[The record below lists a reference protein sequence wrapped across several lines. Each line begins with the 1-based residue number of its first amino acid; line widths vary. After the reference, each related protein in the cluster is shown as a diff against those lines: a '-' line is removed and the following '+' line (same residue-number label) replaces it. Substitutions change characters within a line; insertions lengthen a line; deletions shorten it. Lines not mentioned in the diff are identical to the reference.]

1 MGSAPSFSMNTAI
14 YDKTDKGRQ
23 EIATRSQHLAP
34 RLRTLLLLI
43 DGRRS
48 EQELLANVAGL
59 GLTETALAELLAQEF
74 IVLSRSYA
82 ALPAVEEVVVPIET
96 APAVTEPALGP
107 IAGTVQVT
115 TAIDPVQQF
124 QSVYNFYTQTIK
136 STIGLRGF
144 TLQMKVEK
152 AGTIVDLRELRQPY
166 LDAVLKAKGDTVAD
180 DLRTQL
186 DQLLGDAAD
195 AAPPGGPI

>member
-1 MGSAPSFSMNTAI
+1 MNTAI
-14 YDKTDKGRQ
+14 YDKTDKGRH
-23 EIATRSQHLAP
+23 EIATRSEHLAP

-59 GLTETALAELLAQEF
+59 GLTEAALAELLAQQY

-82 ALPAVEEVVVPIET
+82 ALPAVDDIAPIVT
-96 APAVTEPALGP
+96 APALAPAV
-107 IAGTVQVT
+107 AGTLQAT
-115 TAIDPVQQF
+115 IAIDPVEQF
-124 QSVYNFYTQTIK
+124 QSVYNFYTKTIK

-152 AGTIVDLRELRQPY
+152 AATIGDLRELRQPY
-166 LDAVLKAKGDTVAD
+166 LDAVLKAKGDAVAG
-180 DLRTQL
+180 DLRAQL
-186 DQLLGDAAD
+186 DALLDDENSAAN
-195 AAPPGGPI
+195 A

>member
-14 YDKTDKGRQ
+14 YDKTDKGRT

-59 GLTETALAELLAQEF
+59 GLTDAALAELLAQEY

-82 ALPAVEEVVVPIET
+82 TLPAIADAIMPLAT
-96 APAVTEPALGP
+96 APVVIGSVPDPVAGGVQATEPAVSMD
-107 IAGTVQVT
+107 AAQRY
-115 TAIDPVQQF
+115 
-124 QSVYNFYTQTIK
+124 QSVYNFYTKTIK

-152 AGTIVDLRELRQPY
+152 AGTIDELRALRQPY
-166 LDAVLKAKGDTVAD
+166 LDAVLKAKGDAVAD
-180 DLRTQL
+180 ELRAQL
-186 DQLLGDAAD
+186 DQLLDGEN
-195 AAPPGGPI
+195 GIVGS

>member
-1 MGSAPSFSMNTAI
+1 MNTAI
-14 YDKTDKGRQ
+14 YDKTDKGRT

-59 GLTETALAELLAQEF
+59 GLTEAALADLLAQEY

-82 ALPAVEEVVVPIET
+82 ALPAIVDDIMPQAA
-96 APAVTEPALGP
+96 APAVIDSA
-107 IAGTVQVT
+107 AGTAQAAT
-115 TAIDPVQQF
+115 PVVSMDAAQRY
-124 QSVYNFYTQTIK
+124 QSVYNFYTKTIK

-152 AGTIVDLRELRQPY
+152 AGTIGDLRELRQPY
-166 LDAVLKAKGDTVAD
+166 LDAVLKAKGDAVAGE
-180 DLRTQL
+180 LRAQL
-186 DQLLGDAAD
+186 DRLLGDENGAV
-195 AAPPGGPI
+195 GS

>member
-14 YDKTDKGRQ
+14 YDKTDKGRN
-23 EIATRSQHLAP
+23 EIATRSQQLAP

-59 GLTETALAELLAQEF
+59 GLTEAALAELLAQEY

-82 ALPAVEEVVVPIET
+82 TLPAIADTIMPLAT
-96 APAVTEPALGP
+96 APAVIGSVAGTPQATEPVVSMDA
-107 IAGTVQVT
+107 AQRYR
-115 TAIDPVQQF
+115 
-124 QSVYNFYTQTIK
+124 SVYNFYTKTIK

-152 AGTIVDLRELRQPY
+152 AGTIGELRELRQPY
-166 LDAVLKAKGDTVAD
+166 LDAVLKAKGDAVAD
-180 DLRTQL
+180 DLRAQL
-186 DQLLGDAAD
+186 DQLLDGAAN
-195 AAPPGGPI
+195 ASPSNA

>member
-14 YDKTDKGRQ
+14 YDKTDKGRT

-59 GLTETALAELLAQEF
+59 GLTEAALAELLAQEY

-82 ALPAVEEVVVPIET
+82 ALPAIVDDIMPPAT
-96 APAVTEPALGP
+96 APAVIDSA
-107 IAGTVQVT
+107 AGTVQ
-115 TAIDPVQQF
+115 AAPPVVSMDAAQRY
-124 QSVYNFYTQTIK
+124 QSVYNFYTKTIK

-152 AGTIVDLRELRQPY
+152 AGTIGDLRELRQPY
-166 LDAVLKAKGDTVAD
+166 LDAVLKAKGDAVAD
-180 DLRTQL
+180 ELRAQL
-186 DQLLGDAAD
+186 DRLLDDENSAVGSAV
-195 AAPPGGPI
+195 GS

>member
-14 YDKTDKGRQ
+14 YDKTDKGRT
-23 EIATRSQHLAP
+23 EIATRSQQLAP

-59 GLTETALAELLAQEF
+59 GLTEAALAELLAQEY

-82 ALPAVEEVVVPIET
+82 ALPPIGDDSMPPAT
-96 APAVTEPALGP
+96 APAVITSVAGDAQASEPVVSMDA
-107 IAGTVQVT
+107 AQRY
-115 TAIDPVQQF
+115 
-124 QSVYNFYTQTIK
+124 QSVYNFYTRTIK

-152 AGTIVDLRELRQPY
+152 AASIGDLRELRQLY
-166 LDAVLKAKGDTVAD
+166 LDAVLKAKGDAVAD
-180 DLRTQL
+180 ELRAQL
-186 DQLLGDAAD
+186 DQLLDGTNDAAS
-195 AAPPGGPI
+195 A

>member
-14 YDKTDKGRQ
+14 YDKTDKGRT

-59 GLTETALAELLAQEF
+59 GLTEAALADLLAQEY

-82 ALPAVEEVVVPIET
+82 ALPAIVDDIMPQAA
-96 APAVTEPALGP
+96 APAVIDSA
-107 IAGTVQVT
+107 AGTAQ
-115 TAIDPVQQF
+115 AAAPVVSMDAAQRY
-124 QSVYNFYTQTIK
+124 QSVYNFYTKTIK

-152 AGTIVDLRELRQPY
+152 AGTIGDLRELRQPY
-166 LDAVLKAKGDTVAD
+166 LDAVLKAKGDAVAGE
-180 DLRTQL
+180 LRAQL
-186 DQLLGDAAD
+186 DRLLGDENGAV
-195 AAPPGGPI
+195 GS